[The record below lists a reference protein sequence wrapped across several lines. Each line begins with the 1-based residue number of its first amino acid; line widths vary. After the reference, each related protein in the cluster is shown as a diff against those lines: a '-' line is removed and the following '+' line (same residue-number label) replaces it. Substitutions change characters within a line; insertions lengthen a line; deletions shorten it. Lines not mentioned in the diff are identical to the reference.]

1 MTQSALDAE
10 HRAPARPV
18 ELAEYNWQAHSIL
31 VVDDEEGMRNFLER
45 TLARRC
51 GMVQSA
57 ADAEHAAAL
66 MARLHF
72 DLLILDIALPG
83 KSGIEW
89 LHELREHG
97 YTGDVILITAF
108 ADMETAIDALRGGA
122 SDFILKPFRVDQ
134 ILNSIKRCFE
144 RAGLARENF
153 VLRRELAAG
162 LGADPTGLVGHS
174 PAMEQLRAM
183 VRRVG
188 QMPSTVLLLGESGT
202 GKEVVARALHQTSP
216 RAQRPFVPLNCAAI
230 ASELIESEL
239 FGHVKGAFT
248 GASESRN
255 GLFYYAH
262 GGTLFL
268 DEISELPLAMQTRLL
283 RVLEERRL
291 RPVGSERELPVDVRI
306 IAASNRD
313 LAAEVEAGR
322 FRQDLYYRL
331 AVLDIVLPPLRV
343 RAEDIPD
350 LMRHFMQQLSTQL
363 GVAPLPLSHEVVS
376 RLAAYAWPGNVRE
389 LRNYVERSLI
399 LGCFPPEPSSAP
411 AAAPAL
417 SAGEL
422 ELSLAEVE
430 RRHIERVTAASD
442 GNKTEAARRLG
453 VSRKTLER
461 KFADW
466 ALEDA
471 AVQRAGRRA

>member
-1 MTQSALDAE
+1 MLHEMAEGVDPVAGAGNERVAADPAAPLTAALTVD
-10 HRAPARPV
+10 
-18 ELAEYNWQAHSIL
+18 LAEYNWQAHSVL

-97 YTGDVILITAF
+97 YTGDVILVTAF

-144 RAGLARENF
+144 RARLTRENF
-153 VLRRELAAG
+153 VLRRELAG
-162 LGADPTGLVGHS
+162 LAADPIGLVGHS
-174 PAMEQLRAM
+174 AAIEQLRAM

-188 QMPSTVLLLGESGT
+188 QMPSTVLLQGESGT
-202 GKEVVARALHQTSP
+202 GKEIVARALHQTSP
-216 RAQRPFVPLNCAAI
+216 RAQRPFVPVNCAAI

-268 DEISELPLAMQTRLL
+268 DEISELPLALQTRLL
-283 RVLEERRL
+283 RVLEERKL
-291 RPVGSERELPVDVRI
+291 RPVGSEREVPVDVRI
-306 IAASNRD
+306 IAATNRK
-313 LAAEVEAGR
+313 LAAEVKAGR
-322 FRQDLYYRL
+322 FREDL
-331 AVLDIVLPPLRV
+331 LPPGGGR
-343 RAEDIPD
+343 
-350 LMRHFMQQLSTQL
+350 T
-363 GVAPLPLSHEVVS
+363 G
-376 RLAAYAWPGNVRE
+376 
-389 LRNYVERSLI
+389 
-399 LGCFPPEPSSAP
+399 P
-411 AAAPAL
+411 AAAAC
-417 SAGEL
+417 AQ
-422 ELSLAEVE
+422 
-430 RRHIERVTAASD
+430 RRHSGSDAPLHAATC
-442 GNKTEAARRLG
+442 GAVGRGAA
-453 VSRKTLER
+453 
-461 KFADW
+461 
-466 ALEDA
+466 A
-471 AVQRAGRRA
+471 AVARGGEPTRGLPVAGQRARAAQLRRALDDPGLLPERAVGGVRGG